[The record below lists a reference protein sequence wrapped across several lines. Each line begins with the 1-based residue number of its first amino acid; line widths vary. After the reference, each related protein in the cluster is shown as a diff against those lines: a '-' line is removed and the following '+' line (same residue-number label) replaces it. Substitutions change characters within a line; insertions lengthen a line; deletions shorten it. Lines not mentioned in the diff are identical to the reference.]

1 MKTYDLFKSDFY
13 FSCLDVSFE
22 FNEYID
28 FVFIRKRTLFFVFKK
43 DIKETKNQESF
54 ILEYYKYYDFKTI
67 KFLRQ

>member
-1 MKTYDLFKSDFY
+1 MKAYDLFKSGFD